1 MSQDQEEFPTESMT
15 TEIDAAHEL
24 GVGEPGESAP
34 APAEPAPTTL
44 LGRINSGITPWVFYP
59 SALIIVGF
67 VAFAMA
73 LPDTAGDFFQGVNDN
88 IVGALGWY
96 YILAVAI
103 FVAFSF
109 YMGLS
114 RFGRIRLGKESD
126 RPEFSTVSWFSMLFA
141 AGMGIGLVFW
151 GVAEPLN
158 HFANP
163 RPAVAGLPTA
173 DVAEQAINQS
183 YMHWGIHAWAIYAVV
198 GAAIA
203 YTVHRLGKPMSIRW
217 SLQPVLGNRVKG
229 GLGHAIDVAAVVGTL
244 FGVATSLGLGVSQI
258 ASGMDAVDLL
268 TDPGN
273 LAKVII
279 IGIITM
285 ISLASLLSGVGKGIK
300 WLSNANLVLAGG
312 LLLFVLIAGPSLFL
326 AREFVQSIGTYIQD
340 FIGLTFDVS
349 AYEGQAGEDWQAGWT
364 TFYWGW
370 WIAWAPFVGIF
381 IARISKGRTVGE
393 FVAGVL
399 AVPTIITFMWF
410 SIMGGTALYREMNGP
425 GGLIGEDGSVD
436 STMSLF
442 SMLADLPGGYL
453 ISIGAIILIALF
465 FITSSDSGSLV
476 VSMLTADGTDDPP
489 RWVRVFWGVTE
500 GLVAAALLVAGGL
513 GALQTA
519 SIIAALPFSIVMLLM
534 VVSLW
539 KMFHKEHLR
548 YEFADRQ
555 ELLSEIGDH
564 YGLEEPQPDPP
575 PVAKRRR
582 LPQFPVRKK
591 GAKGA
596 PASQGAGTATATAAA
611 DEPVQEGT
619 VEDR

>member
-1 MSQDQEEFPTESMT
+1 MSQQDHHVEPSTET
-15 TEIDAAHEL
+15 VT
-24 GVGEPGESAP
+24 EPGTTP
-34 APAEPAPTTL
+34 PT
-44 LGRINSGITPWVFYP
+44 RSITPWVFFP
-59 SALIIVGF
+59 SAVIIVGF
-67 VAFAMA
+67 AAFAIGW
-73 LPDTAGDFFQGVNDN
+73 PDTASQVFSDINGS

-126 RPEFSTVSWFSMLFA
+126 RPEFSTGSWFSMLFA

-163 RPAVAGLPTA
+163 RPSVAGGSTE
-173 DVAEQAINQS
+173 DIAELAINQS
-183 YMHWGIHAWAIYAVV
+183 YMHWGIHAWAIYAVI

-258 ASGMDAVDLL
+258 ASGLEAVELL
-268 TDPGN
+268 SSPGN
-273 LAKVII
+273 VAKVVL
-279 IGIITM
+279 IGLITAVSVM
-285 ISLASLLSGVGKGIK
+285 SLLSGVGKGIK
-300 WLSNANLVLAGG
+300 WLSNANLVLAGA
-312 LLLFVLIAGPSLFL
+312 LLVFVLIAGPTLFL
-326 AREFVQSIGTYIQD
+326 AREFVQSLGTYMQN

-349 AYEGQAGEDWQAGWT
+349 AYQGEAGQTWQAGWT

-381 IARISKGRTVGE
+381 IARISKGRTVAE

-399 AVPTIITFMWF
+399 AVPTVITFLWF
-410 SIMGGTALYREMNGP
+410 SIMGGTALYQEMNGD
-425 GGLIGEDGSVD
+425 GGLIAADGSVD

-442 SMLADLPGGYL
+442 TLLADLPGGYL
-453 ISIGAIILIALF
+453 VSIGAIILIALF

-489 RWVRVFWGVTE
+489 TWVRLFWGITE
-500 GLVAAALLVAGGL
+500 GVLAAALLLAGGL

-539 KMFHKEHLR
+539 KMFHAEHMR
-548 YEFADRQ
+548 YEFEDRQ

-564 YGLEEPQPDPP
+564 YGLEPSPPAVQSATRSPLSRLRGLRLKQRPAKAEPSTP
-575 PVAKRRR
+575 
-582 LPQFPVRKK
+582 
-591 GAKGA
+591 
-596 PASQGAGTATATAAA
+596 
-611 DEPVQEGT
+611 EPTTPE
-619 VEDR
+619 E

>member
-1 MSQDQEEFPTESMT
+1 MSQEPDSPT
-15 TEIDAAHEL
+15 
-24 GVGEPGESAP
+24 
-34 APAEPAPTTL
+34 PAETDDREAPVSEAPPESSSWFARL
-44 LGRINSGITPWVFYP
+44 NAGITPWVFYP
-59 SALIIVGF
+59 SAVIIVGF
-67 VAFAMA
+67 VIFAMA
-73 LPDTAGDFFQGVNDN
+73 LPDTAGDFFTSVNGS

-114 RFGRIRLGKESD
+114 RFGRIRLGKAD
-126 RPEFSTVSWFSMLFA
+126 DKPEFSTGSWFSMLFA

-163 RPAVAGLPTA
+163 RPSVAALSQE
-173 DVAEQAINQS
+173 DIAEQAINQS

-258 ASGMDAVDLL
+258 ASGLEAVDLL

-273 LAKVII
+273 LAKVVI
-279 IGIITM
+279 IGLITTVS
-285 ISLASLLSGVGKGIK
+285 IASLLSGVGKGIK
-300 WLSNANLVLAGG
+300 WLSNGNLMLAGA
-312 LLLFVLIAGPSLFL
+312 LLLFVLIAGPTLFL
-326 AREFVQSIGTYIQD
+326 EREFVQSIGTYIQN
-340 FIGLTFDVS
+340 FVGLTFDVS
-349 AYEGQAGEDWQAGWT
+349 AYQGQAGADWQAGWT

-399 AVPTIITFMWF
+399 LVPTIITFLWF
-410 SIMGGTALYREMNGP
+410 SIMGGTALYREINGA
-425 GGLIGEDGSVD
+425 GGLIGADGSVD

-442 SMLADLPGGYL
+442 TLLADLPGGYL
-453 ISIGAIILIALF
+453 VSIGAIILIALF

-476 VSMLTADGTDDPP
+476 VSMLTAKGTDDPP
-489 RWVRVFWGVTE
+489 RWVRLFWGITE

-548 YEFADRQ
+548 YEFEDRQ

-564 YGLEEPQPDPP
+564 YGLEEPEPTPP
-575 PVAKRRR
+575 PVKKRRMPS
-582 LPQFPVRKK
+582 LPGRRKSPPT
-591 GAKGA
+591 A
-596 PASQGAGTATATAAA
+596 P
-611 DEPVQEGT
+611 
-619 VEDR
+619 